1 MSSANL
7 PRLRHAIIGVGA
19 SVLAMHRPALAL
31 EAVDLVAAHG
41 RSTPRNRQTANDLGC
56 AFYDDYQTMLAE
68 VRPDVTVIL
77 TPHPYHAAQT
87 IAALQSGSHVLVE
100 KPIAVHVAEAD
111 AMIAAADAA
120 QRLLAVNFQQRF
132 RPEIRAAYQL
142 LRQGKL
148 GEIQHVDVTMVWPR
162 TAVYYNTSIW
172 RGTWAGEGGGVLMN
186 QAPHNLDLLCHLVG
200 MPSRVVA
207 WTRNLMHAIETEDT
221 VQAMLEWP
229 NGALGSLHNSTAEAG
244 LPPRLEII
252 GTKGV
257 LHIHEEKLEMTQLE
271 TDLREFVVQADHP
284 FAAPGRVAV
293 SPPLASGIGDH
304 VAVYSN
310 LHNAILHGEPL
321 IADGADSRMSLELA
335 NAMIYSSYTGTAV
348 TLPLNREKYTQ
359 LLQELIQS
367 SSIRS

>member
-1 MSSANL
+1 MSSVNS

-31 EAVDLVAAHG
+31 ETVDLAAVYG
-41 RSTPRNRQTANDLGC
+41 RSTPHNRQTANDLGC
-56 AFYDDYQTMLAE
+56 AFYDDYQTMMDE

-100 KPIAVHVAEAD
+100 KPIAVQVAETD

-162 TAVYYNTSIW
+162 TAVYYNTSAW

-229 NGALGSLHNSTAEAG
+229 NGALGSIHISTAEAG

-257 LHIHEEKLEMTQLE
+257 LHIHDGKLEMTQLE
-271 TDLREFVVQADHP
+271 IDLREFVAQADHP
-284 FAAPGRVAV
+284 FAAPGQFAV
-293 SPPLASGIGDH
+293 SPPLMTTGAGDH
-304 VAVYSN
+304 VAVYRN

-321 IADGADSRMSLELA
+321 MADGADSRMSLELA
-335 NAMIYSSYTGTAV
+335 NAMIYSSHMETAV
-348 TLPLNREKYTQ
+348 ELPLDRDKYAQ
-359 LLQELIQS
+359 LLQDLIQ
-367 SSIRS
+367 RA